1 MPHAQLLP
9 STPDWYVIRTHPR
22 QEFRAEQN
30 LQTGGIEVFLPR
42 ISARR
47 ARRRADVAPLFPQY
61 LFARF
66 EPGTRL
72 HDVSF
77 TRGVQ
82 APVRVGADLATVDD
96 AAVGFL
102 RSRVRADGLIRVGEP
117 LHPGEK
123 VVIEHG
129 PFAAL
134 AGLVERIVPEQER
147 VIVLLTAVK
156 SPMRVEVDAQWV
168 RGAGSRAAWPQT
180 GSIPHVPVRR

>member
-1 MPHAQLLP
+1 MPHAPLLP

-47 ARRRADVAPLFPQY
+47 SRRPAEVAPLFPQY

-117 LHPGEK
+117 LHPGER
-123 VVIEHG
+123 VVIAHG

-156 SPMRVEVDAQWV
+156 SPMRVEVDAQSV
-168 RGAGSRAAWPQT
+168 RGA
-180 GSIPHVPVRR
+180 